1 MDANFKS
8 SPRHG
13 ELKGAHRI
21 RKRSRATN
29 NMKFWWNYELPKF
42 GSKVSALKKLINSGP
57 YYICCVCSSYPYR
70 RSVGLFNTY
79 KFCVISD
86 NVPSLVS
93 SFDENFYIWKTC
105 RKKLNKKCI
114 PCQAVFNMLEPCEPP
129 KEFRDILGLERV
141 PVARRPLFKKINI
154 MPKG

>member
-8 SPRHG
+8 FPRHG
-13 ELKGAHRI
+13 ELKELIGLV
-21 RKRSRATN
+21 KNQGQQPTLN
-29 NMKFWWNYELPKF
+29 FDENYEVPKF

-57 YYICCVCSSYPYR
+57 YYICCVCNIYPYR

>member
-1 MDANFKS
+1 M
-8 SPRHG
+8 
-13 ELKGAHRI
+13 
-21 RKRSRATN
+21 
-29 NMKFWWNYELPKF
+29 
-42 GSKVSALKKLINSGP
+42 
-57 YYICCVCSSYPYR
+57 
-70 RSVGLFNTY
+70 
-79 KFCVISD
+79 ISD